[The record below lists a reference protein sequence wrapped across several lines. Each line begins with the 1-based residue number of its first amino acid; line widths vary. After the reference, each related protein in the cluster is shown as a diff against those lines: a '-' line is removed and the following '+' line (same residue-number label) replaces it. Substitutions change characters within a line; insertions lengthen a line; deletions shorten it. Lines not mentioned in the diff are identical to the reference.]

1 MIHKNEA
8 FMMNTKNYKTTRERK
23 HLITFFEYEARKD
36 FVGQDS
42 RTYTK
47 YVSLTKRY
55 RAVHVYDCIRTPFL
69 QDF

>member
-8 FMMNTKNYKTTRERK
+8 FMLNTKNYKTIRERK
-23 HLITFFEYEARKD
+23 HLITFFWIPKQEKNS
-36 FVGQDS
+36 Q
-42 RTYTK
+42 THTK

-69 QDF
+69 QDI